1 MKTIIGGEIKGLS
14 EMMEEARS
22 LVVEQMVEEAKKYVN
37 AIVNIH
43 S

>member
-1 MKTIIGGEIKGLS
+1 
-14 EMMEEARS
+14 MMEEARS

-37 AIVNIH
+37 VIINIR